1 MAQTGFAT
9 RSAPP
14 KLERRKPM
22 TRKISAFLAL
32 LAVAALIVVAPTPA
46 PALTLEDVTVT
57 WFNPLGP
64 GIATVTNPFV
74 EGAGNARN
82 FEVRWGAPSADPTLQ
97 SGLGFDPLFP
107 PSSEVPIGLNFTLGT
122 LFHFN
127 NPIFLGSQLT
137 SVDLTLGAI
146 FTSAIPALAEFTFRM
161 LINETPNNGSPCDEG
176 GAQPC
181 RDAIRF
187 TSLDV
192 VPQTFTVDGETF
204 TLVLIG
210 FGADGS
216 QTTFFSPEGGTNSTP
231 LIARIER
238 PRVPNPSALLLIGL
252 GLVGLAGI
260 SRIRSRQ
267 N

>member
-1 MAQTGFAT
+1 
-9 RSAPP
+9 
-14 KLERRKPM
+14 M
-22 TRKISAFLAL
+22 TRKISTFVAL
-32 LAVAALIVVAPTPA
+32 LVAAALIVVAPTVA
-46 PALTLEDVTVT
+46 PALTLDTVSVT

-64 GIATVTNPFV
+64 GAGIAGNVVNPFV
-74 EGAGNARN
+74 QGTGTASN
-82 FEVRWGAPSADPTLQ
+82 FEVRWGAPFPASVDPTLK
-97 SGLGFDPLFP
+97 SGLGFDPNFP
-107 PSSEVPIGLNFTLGT
+107 PSSPVPIGSNFTLGT

-127 NPIFLGSQLT
+127 NPILDGTELA
-137 SVDLTLGAI
+137 SVDLTLGAA
-146 FTSAIPALAEFTFRM
+146 FAGAVPATSAFTFRM
-161 LINETPNNGSPCDEG
+161 LIDETPNFPADGICAEG
-176 GAQPC
+176 GAPPC

-192 VPQTFTVDGETF
+192 APPAFTVGGETF

-216 QTTFFSPEGGTNSTP
+216 QTTFFSEEGATNSTP
-231 LIARIER
+231 LIARINRR
-238 PRVPNPSALLLIGL
+238 PVPNPSALLLIGL